1 MRTQA
6 RIAVFNLIYINFFEQ
21 IDLDNQECE
30 NKFKEIFSYL
40 TDLENLTEND
50 KEFAKELFIAFCK
63 NKDNIKNII
72 ENSIVNYEIDR
83 IYKTDLALL
92 NMGVTEIV
100 YLNTPKPIVIDEI
113 LKIAKQY
120 STEKSASFIN
130 GVLAKITF

>member
-21 IDLDNQECE
+21 IDLDNQESE

>member
-21 IDLDNQECE
+21 IDLDNQESE

-92 NMGVTEIV
+92 YMGVTEIV